1 MKFTESLILSGG
13 QVKPEERKIIMK
25 YSVRFYNDVTKEIF
39 CVFEMERERFTK
51 RDWDNIVLT
60 LFQTACEGIENRSL
74 FADVYCCKA
83 DDLKHIPVNTL
94 GVLTV
99 ACETTVDGSTIDAHI
114 FANSQHV
121 RNMNIAC

>member
-1 MKFTESLILSGG
+1 MG

-51 RDWDNIVLT
+51 RDWDNIILT

-74 FADVYCCKA
+74 FADVYYCKA
-83 DDLKHIPVNTL
+83 DDLKNIPVNTL

>member
-1 MKFTESLILSGG
+1 
-13 QVKPEERKIIMK
+13 MK

-51 RDWDNIVLT
+51 RDWDNIILT

-74 FADVYCCKA
+74 FADVYYCKA
-83 DDLKHIPVNTL
+83 DDLKNIPVNTL